1 MMGKKGMMGGV
12 VLRWSS
18 RYLAI
23 LWNGFMKPVRSCV
36 EGEDTADSTPVVLNE
51 ARRHV
56 PQILHVAVPGTLF
69 RLIHVVFE
77 GIIAFEV

>member
-1 MMGKKGMMGGV
+1 MMGKKGMMGGA

-36 EGEDTADSTPVVLNE
+36 EEEDVDSDSVPAAWHGIQVRYTVEPLLKDTPEIRTPLY
-51 ARRHV
+51 
-56 PQILHVAVPGTLF
+56 
-69 RLIHVVFE
+69 
-77 GIIAFEV
+77 